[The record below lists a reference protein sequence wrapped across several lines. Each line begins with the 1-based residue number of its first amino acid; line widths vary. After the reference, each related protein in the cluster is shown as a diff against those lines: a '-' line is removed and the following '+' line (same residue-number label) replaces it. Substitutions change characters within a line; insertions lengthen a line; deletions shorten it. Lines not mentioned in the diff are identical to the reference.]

1 MVCLLQTLEHS
12 PCRRSAGRKMEISS
26 TQGDHHRQG
35 PIALLPFTD
44 GSMGM
49 TGMKCQK
56 NISYWQRSS
65 RMITNSMDQNP
76 TTELPKQHT
85 PAPYGAVIAGAKS
98 RPARVCQDD
107 DHLETGRTSLDC
119 GAGSGSNASCT
130 LLDELCDLT
139 HLGPLALLENRGR
152 LGTGTPTSI
161 KDPVGILDRT
171 PKIRIDPCSA

>member
-1 MVCLLQTLEHS
+1 
-12 PCRRSAGRKMEISS
+12 MEIGS

-44 GSMGM
+44 GSMRM

-56 NISYWQRSS
+56 NITCWQRSPL
-65 RMITNSMDQNP
+65 MITNLMDQDP

-98 RPARVCQDD
+98 RPARVGHDD
-107 DHLETGRTSLDC
+107 VHLDTGRRSLDC

-139 HLGPLALLENRGR
+139 HLGPLALLENHRR
-152 LGTGTPTSI
+152 LGNGTPTSI
-161 KDPVGILDRT
+161 EDPVSILDRT
-171 PKIRIDPCSA
+171 AEIRLDPCSA